1 MIYIAMLYSLFLCRS
16 DVNWC
21 IEFNSQMWA
30 YQQEKKNMGEVII
43 QISSTELLKTIIF
56 VEYKIC

>member
-1 MIYIAMLYSLFLCRS
+1 MLYSLFLCRS
-16 DVNWC
+16 HVNWG
-21 IEFNSQMWA
+21 IEFNSQMWV

-43 QISSTELLKTIIF
+43 QISSSELLKTIIF